1 MTLRRAP
8 APTGAGRRTFVA
20 IAFAFLIVVLS
31 APQAGA
37 HAVLIHTKPGFDRIV
52 KESPDHVTLHFSE
65 PVEIALGAIRVY
77 DSEGHRVD
85 RGSVRH
91 VEGDY
96 GVAVD
101 LDPALARGTYTTT
114 WSVVSADSHPVRGA
128 FVWHVG
134 APGPHPQGIADDV
147 LRSGAF
153 EGSLFAVARW
163 MIFAGLLLLVGCAVF
178 ALFMWRGPGRSMAV
192 LPAEVEA
199 SFHRRWRRLL
209 AIAWWATAVGTLAGI
224 VLEGATAAGIGVADA
239 LSPDIV
245 REVLD
250 TRYGQAALM
259 RLALLV
265 VAAVVWFA
273 WQRPAR
279 ARATSRARSASLGA
293 AAVESVPPTWLV
305 ATGITLMLL
314 LLATPGLSG
323 HAATADPEALNIVA
337 DTAHLAA
344 GAVWIGAL
352 GALLFLAFPATAKM
366 DPVDRAR
373 TLGPIV
379 TRFSDTAVV
388 AVTVLVVSG
397 TYRAWIEV
405 GSWSRLTGTNYGLL
419 LITKIAVFLPLLAL
433 GAINNRVFKP
443 RIAAA
448 ADSGDSGDA
457 GDGALWTLRRV
468 VMAEVSLAIIVIAV
482 TAVLVNV
489 APARPQSTSS
499 GPFVTDVSLG
509 ENNLNVLVQPAR
521 VGANQIHLTATAPSG
536 APVRI
541 KKMTV
546 LFEQPARDIGPLEAR
561 ARQLAPGHF
570 VVQGRQL
577 SVTGEWTIDVAALVG
592 KFKQIQATVQLMV
605 RR

>member
-20 IAFAFLIVVLS
+20 IAFAFVIVVVS

-85 RGSVRH
+85 TGSVRH
-91 VEGDY
+91 VEGSY

-134 APGPHPQGIADDV
+134 APGPHPQGIADEV

-163 MIFAGLLLLVGCAVF
+163 MIFAGLLLVAGSVTF

-192 LPAEVEA
+192 TPAEVEA
-199 SFHRRWRRLL
+199 SFHRRWRRFL
-209 AIAWWATAVGTLAGI
+209 AVAWCATILGTLAGI

-239 LSPDIV
+239 LHPDIV

-259 RLALLV
+259 RLGLLL
-265 VAAVVWFA
+265 AIAVLWLA

-279 ARATSRARSASLGA
+279 ARAASSARSASLGA
-293 AAVESVPPTWLV
+293 AAVESVAPAWLV
-305 ATGITLMLL
+305 ATGIPLMLL

-323 HAATADPEALNIVA
+323 HAATADPAALNIVA
-337 DTAHLAA
+337 DSAHLAA

-366 DPVDRAR
+366 EPEDRAR
-373 TLGPIV
+373 TLGPV
-379 TRFSDTAVV
+379 VARFSDAAVV
-388 AVTVLVVSG
+388 AVAVLVVSG

-405 GSWSRLTGTNYGLL
+405 GSWSGLTGTSYGLL
-419 LITKIAVFLPLLAL
+419 LVTKIAVFLPLLAL

-448 ADSGDSGDA
+448 ADSGDSGT
-457 GDGALWTLRRV
+457 GALWTLRRV

-499 GPFVTDVSLG
+499 GPFVADVSIG

-541 KKMTV
+541 EKMTV

-561 ARQLAPGHF
+561 ARKLAPGHF

-592 KFKQIQATVQLMV
+592 KFKQIQATVQLEV

>member
-1 MTLRRAP
+1 
-8 APTGAGRRTFVA
+8 
-20 IAFAFLIVVLS
+20 
-31 APQAGA
+31 
-37 HAVLIHTKPGFDRIV
+37 
-52 KESPDHVTLHFSE
+52 
-65 PVEIALGAIRVY
+65 
-77 DSEGHRVD
+77 
-85 RGSVRH
+85 
-91 VEGDY
+91 
-96 GVAVD
+96 
-101 LDPALARGTYTTT
+101 
-114 WSVVSADSHPVRGA
+114 
-128 FVWHVG
+128 
-134 APGPHPQGIADDV
+134 
-147 LRSGAF
+147 
-153 EGSLFAVARW
+153 
-163 MIFAGLLLLVGCAVF
+163 
-178 ALFMWRGPGRSMAV
+178 MAV

-209 AIAWWATAVGTLAGI
+209 AIAWSATAVGTLAGI

-250 TRYGQAALM
+250 TRYGQSALM

-373 TLGPIV
+373 TLGPVV

-405 GSWSRLTGTNYGLL
+405 GSWSRLTGTSYGLL

-448 ADSGDSGDA
+448 GDSGD
-457 GDGALWTLRRV
+457 GALGTLRRV

-541 KKMTV
+541 EKMTV
-546 LFEQPARDIGPLEAR
+546 LFEQTERDIGPLEAR
-561 ARQLAPGHF
+561 ARKLAPGHF

-592 KFKQIQATVQLMV
+592 KFKQIQATVQLQV